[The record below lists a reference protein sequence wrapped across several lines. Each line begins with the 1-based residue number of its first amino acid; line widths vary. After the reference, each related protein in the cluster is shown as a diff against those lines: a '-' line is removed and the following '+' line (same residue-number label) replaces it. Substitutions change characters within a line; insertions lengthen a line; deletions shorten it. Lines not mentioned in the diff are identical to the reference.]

1 MSMRITNKI
10 MQNNSLTNINNNKVQ
25 QDKLSTQMETGKK
38 ITRPSDDP
46 VIAIRA
52 LRLRSSLSEVTQ
64 YCDKNIEDADS
75 WLSVTEDSLASVI
88 DAIED
93 MIEQCN
99 TGSNKDLQ
107 TANRRTILDNLKA
120 LRDSVYSTGD
130 ADYAGR
136 GLFTGYR
143 TGTKLRFQQ
152 DESIHYSITE
162 RVTKA
167 SLDDITYVNTQKIE
181 EINKGNYNAAGTTIP
196 EEADIYQETV
206 HRLRLSYD
214 NLDQN
219 YANGDGPEIRYY
231 DAHGNLQTVKAD
243 VVSKYDDTK
252 NAYLYAQ
259 NTASTGAVF
268 IPETG
273 ELILSDDIYQKLSS
287 TKDNPATQDVDEG
300 EISITYEKT
309 SWRENDLRPE
319 HYFEC
324 GTYKADGTA
333 DVLYNPGGN
342 VDGMNGDQVIEY
354 DIGFN
359 QTIRVNTLAS
369 EAYTPEIGRDVDDLI
384 GILEQVEQMED
395 VINQLKERVA
405 VDADDAEAQKALNSA
420 NKSYTYLNQK
430 MQDMFENGITRM
442 KDHLTT
448 VTKALTEVGTRS
460 AKVELVKTRLKS
472 QKTNFMDLVSD
483 NEQADTTEV
492 AIELSSAK
500 LAYDASLMATGKIA
514 QTSLLN
520 YI

>member
-52 LRLRSSLSEVTQ
+52 LRLRSTLSEVTQ

-75 WLSVTEDSLASVI
+75 WLSVTEDSLVSVT

-99 TGSNKDLQ
+99 TGSNKDLE

-143 TGTKLRFQQ
+143 TGTKLRFQEDTTQ
-152 DESIHYSITE
+152 QYTITE
-162 RVTKA
+162 SVTKA
-167 SLDDITYVNTQKIE
+167 VIDDITYVNTQKIE
-181 EINKGNYNAAGTTIP
+181 DINEGNYNDAGTTIP
-196 EEADIYQETV
+196 KEADIYQEMV

-214 NLDQN
+214 KLDGT
-219 YANGDGPEIRYY
+219 YATGEEPEISYY
-231 DAHGNLQTVKAD
+231 DATGTLKTVKAD
-243 VVSKYDDTK
+243 VVSKYDTTNDP
-252 NAYLYAQ
+252 YLYAQ
-259 NTASTGAVF
+259 DTNSTGVVF

-273 ELILSDDIYQKLSS
+273 ELILSDAMYQTLTS
-287 TKDNPATQDVDEG
+287 TKDNPSTQNVDEG
-300 EISITYEKT
+300 AISITYSKT
-309 SWRENDLRPE
+309 DWRQNDLRPE
-319 HYFEC
+319 HYFKCESK
-324 GTYKADGTA
+324 G
-333 DVLYNPGGN
+333 VIYNEDGN

-369 EAYTPEIGRDVDDLI
+369 EAYTHDIGRDVDDLI
-384 GILEQVEQMED
+384 NILEQVEQMED
-395 VINQLKERVA
+395 VVNQMKKKVE
-405 VDADDAEAQKALNSA
+405 ADDSDEAAKKALDAASKA
-420 NKSYTYLNQK
+420 YTYLNQK
-430 MQDMFENGITRM
+430 MQDTFENSITRM
-442 KDHLTT
+442 KNHLTT
-448 VTKALTEVGTRS
+448 VTQAITEVGTRS
-460 AKVELVKTRLKS
+460 AKVDLVRIRLKS
-472 QKTNFMDLVSD
+472 QKTNFKDLVSD
-483 NEQADTTEV
+483 NEEADTTEV

>member
-52 LRLRSSLSEVTQ
+52 LRLRSTLSEVTQ

-75 WLSVTEDSLASVI
+75 WLSVTEDSLVSVT

-99 TGSNKDLQ
+99 TGSNKDLE

-143 TGTKLRFQQ
+143 TGTKLRFQEDTKQ
-152 DESIHYSITE
+152 QYTITE
-162 RVTKA
+162 NVTKA
-167 SLDDITYVNTQKIE
+167 VIDDITYVNTQKIE
-181 EINKGNYNAAGTTIP
+181 EVNEGNYQAVTT
-196 EEADIYQETV
+196 EEKDIYQETV

-214 NLDQN
+214 KLDDT
-219 YANGDGPEIRYY
+219 YATGEGPKITYY
-231 DAHGNLQTVKAD
+231 NAAGTPTEVEAI
-243 VVSKYDDTK
+243 VVSKYDTTK
-252 NAYLYAQ
+252 DPYLYAQ
-259 NTASTGAVF
+259 NPDPTNTGVVF

-273 ELILSDDIYQKLSS
+273 ELILSDAMYQTLTS
-287 TKDNPATQDVDEG
+287 TKDNPSTQDKDEG
-300 EISITYEKT
+300 TISITYSKT
-309 SWRENDLRPE
+309 DWRQNDLRPE
-319 HYFEC
+319 HYFKCESK
-324 GTYKADGTA
+324 G
-333 DVLYNPGGN
+333 VVYNEDGN

-369 EAYTPEIGRDVDDLI
+369 EAYTHDIGRDVDDLI
-384 GILEQVEQMED
+384 NILEQVEQMED
-395 VINQLKERVA
+395 VVNQMKKKVE
-405 VDADDAEAQKALNSA
+405 ADDSDEKAKQALDAA
-420 NKSYTYLNQK
+420 NKAYTYLNQK
-430 MQDMFENGITRM
+430 MQDTFENSITRM
-442 KDHLTT
+442 KNHLTT
-448 VTKALTEVGTRS
+448 VTQAITEVGTRS
-460 AKVELVKTRLKS
+460 AKVDLVRTRLKS
-472 QKTNFMDLVSD
+472 QKTNFKDLVSD
-483 NEQADTTEV
+483 NEEADTTEV

>member
-52 LRLRSSLSEVTQ
+52 LRLRSTYAEVVQ

-75 WLSVTEDSLASVI
+75 WLSVTEDSLTSVV

-99 TGSNKDLQ
+99 SGSNKDLE

-143 TGTKLRFQQ
+143 TSTKLRFQEDTTQ
-152 DESIHYSITE
+152 QYTITE
-162 RVTKA
+162 SVTKA
-167 SLDDITYVNTQKIE
+167 ALDDITYVNTKGIE
-181 EINKGNYNAAGTTIP
+181 NINEGNYTVETIP
-196 EEADIYQETV
+196 EEGTIYQETV

-214 NLDQN
+214 KLDETYTAGN
-219 YANGDGPEIRYY
+219 EPEITYY
-231 DAHGNLQTVKAD
+231 DATGTLKTVKAD
-243 VVSKYDDTK
+243 VVSKYDTTK
-252 NAYLYAQ
+252 DAYLYAQ
-259 NTASTGAVF
+259 DSASTGVVF

-273 ELILSDDIYQKLSS
+273 ELILSDSMYQTLSS
-287 TKDNPATQDVDEG
+287 TRDNPVSQTVNEG
-300 EISITYEKT
+300 AISITYSKT
-309 SWRENDLRPE
+309 DWRQNDLRPE
-319 HYFEC
+319 HYFYCESK
-324 GTYKADGTA
+324 GIIF
-333 DVLYNPGGN
+333 NEGGN
-342 VDGMNGDQVIEY
+342 VDGLNGDQIIEY
-354 DIGFN
+354 DVGFN
-359 QTIRVNTLAS
+359 QSIRINTLAS
-369 EAYTPEIGRDVDDLI
+369 EAYTHDIGRDVDDLI
-384 GILEQVEQMED
+384 NILERVEQMED
-395 VINQLKERVA
+395 VVNQMQKK
-405 VDADDAEAQKALNSA
+405 VDADDTDEEAKTALDSAKKA
-420 NKSYTYLNQK
+420 YTYLNQK

-448 VTKALTEVGTRS
+448 VTKAITEVGTRS
-460 AKVELVKTRLKS
+460 AKVDLVRTRLKS
-472 QKTNFMDLVSD
+472 QKTNFKDLVAD
-483 NEQADTTEV
+483 NEEADTTEV

-514 QTSLLN
+514 QTTLLN

>member
-52 LRLRSSLSEVTQ
+52 LRLRSTYAEVVQ

-75 WLSVTEDSLASVI
+75 WLSVTEDSLTSVV

-99 TGSNKDLQ
+99 SGSNKDLE

-143 TGTKLRFQQ
+143 TSTKLRFQEDTTQ
-152 DESIHYSITE
+152 QYTITE
-162 RVTKA
+162 SVTKA
-167 SLDDITYVNTQKIE
+167 ALDDITYVNTKGIE
-181 EINKGNYNAAGTTIP
+181 NINEGNYTVETIP
-196 EEADIYQETV
+196 EEGTIYQETV

-214 NLDQN
+214 KLDETYTAGN
-219 YANGDGPEIRYY
+219 EPEITYY
-231 DAHGNLQTVKAD
+231 DATGTLKTVKAD
-243 VVSKYDDTK
+243 VVSKYDTTK
-252 NAYLYAQ
+252 DAYLYAQ
-259 NTASTGAVF
+259 DSASTGVVF

-273 ELILSDDIYQKLSS
+273 ELILSDSMYQTLSS
-287 TKDNPATQDVDEG
+287 TRDNPVSQTVNEG
-300 EISITYEKT
+300 AISITYSRT
-309 SWRENDLRPE
+309 DWRQNDLRPE
-319 HYFEC
+319 HYFYCESK
-324 GTYKADGTA
+324 GIIF
-333 DVLYNPGGN
+333 NEGGN
-342 VDGMNGDQVIEY
+342 VDGLNGDQIIEY
-354 DIGFN
+354 DVGFN
-359 QTIRVNTLAS
+359 QSIRINTLAS
-369 EAYTPEIGRDVDDLI
+369 EAYTHDIGRDVDDLI
-384 GILEQVEQMED
+384 NILEQVEQMED
-395 VINQLKERVA
+395 VVNQMQKK
-405 VDADDAEAQKALNSA
+405 VDADDTDEEAKTALDSAKKA
-420 NKSYTYLNQK
+420 YTYLNQK

-448 VTKALTEVGTRS
+448 VTKAITEVGTRS
-460 AKVELVKTRLKS
+460 AKVDLVRTRLKS
-472 QKTNFMDLVSD
+472 QKTNFKDLVAD
-483 NEQADTTEV
+483 NEEADTTEV

-514 QTSLLN
+514 QTTLLN

>member
-52 LRLRSSLSEVTQ
+52 LRLRSTLSEVTQ

-75 WLSVTEDSLASVI
+75 WLSVTEDSLVSVT

-99 TGSNKDLQ
+99 TGSNKDLE

-143 TGTKLRFQQ
+143 TGTKLRFQEDTKQ
-152 DESIHYSITE
+152 QYTITE
-162 RVTKA
+162 NVTKA
-167 SLDDITYVNTQKIE
+167 VIDDITYVNTQKME
-181 EINKGNYNAAGTTIP
+181 DVNEGNYNDAGTTIP
-196 EEADIYQETV
+196 KEADIYQETV

-214 NLDQN
+214 KLDDT
-219 YANGDGPEIRYY
+219 YATGEGPKITYY
-231 DAHGNLQTVKAD
+231 NAAGTPTEVEAE
-243 VVSKYDDTK
+243 VVSKYDTVNDP
-252 NAYLYAQ
+252 YLRAQ
-259 NTASTGAVF
+259 TNTTGVVF

-273 ELILSDDIYQKLSS
+273 ELILSDAIYQTLTS
-287 TKDNPATQDVDEG
+287 TKDNPSTQNVDEG
-300 EISITYEKT
+300 AISITYSKT
-309 SWRENDLRPE
+309 DWRQNDLRPE
-319 HYFEC
+319 HYFKCESK
-324 GTYKADGTA
+324 G
-333 DVLYNPGGN
+333 VVYNEDGN

-369 EAYTPEIGRDVDDLI
+369 EAYTHDIGRDVDDLI
-384 GILEQVEQMED
+384 NILEQVEQMED
-395 VINQLKERVA
+395 VVNQMKKKVE
-405 VDADDAEAQKALNSA
+405 ADDSDEAAKKALDAA
-420 NKSYTYLNQK
+420 NKAYTYLNQK
-430 MQDMFENGITRM
+430 MQDTFENSITRM
-442 KDHLTT
+442 KNHLTT
-448 VTKALTEVGTRS
+448 VTKAITEVGTRS
-460 AKVELVKTRLKS
+460 AKVDLVRTRLKS
-472 QKTNFMDLVSD
+472 QKTNFKDLVSD
-483 NEQADTTEV
+483 NEEADTTEV

>member
-52 LRLRSSLSEVTQ
+52 LRLRSTYAEVVQ

-75 WLSVTEDSLASVI
+75 WLSVTEDSLTSVV

-99 TGSNKDLQ
+99 SGSNKDLE

-143 TGTKLRFQQ
+143 TSTKLRFQEDTTQ
-152 DESIHYSITE
+152 QYTITE
-162 RVTKA
+162 SVTKA
-167 SLDDITYVNTQKIE
+167 ALDDITYVNTKGIE
-181 EINKGNYNAAGTTIP
+181 NINEGNYTVETIP
-196 EEADIYQETV
+196 EEGTIYQETV

-214 NLDQN
+214 KLDETYTAGN
-219 YANGDGPEIRYY
+219 EPEITYY
-231 DAHGNLQTVKAD
+231 DATGTLKTVKAD
-243 VVSKYDDTK
+243 VVSKYDTTK
-252 NAYLYAQ
+252 DAYLYAQ
-259 NTASTGAVF
+259 DSASTGVVF

-273 ELILSDDIYQKLSS
+273 ELILSDSMYQTLSS
-287 TKDNPATQDVDEG
+287 TRDNPVSQTVNEG
-300 EISITYEKT
+300 AISITYSKT
-309 SWRENDLRPE
+309 DWRQNDLRPE
-319 HYFEC
+319 HYFYCESK
-324 GTYKADGTA
+324 GIIF
-333 DVLYNPGGN
+333 NEGGN
-342 VDGMNGDQVIEY
+342 VDGLNGDQIIEY
-354 DIGFN
+354 DVGFN
-359 QTIRVNTLAS
+359 QSIRINTLAS
-369 EAYTPEIGRDVDDLI
+369 EAYTHDIGRDVDDLI
-384 GILEQVEQMED
+384 NILEQVEQMED
-395 VINQLKERVA
+395 VVNQMQKK
-405 VDADDAEAQKALNSA
+405 VDADDTDEEAKTALDSAKKA
-420 NKSYTYLNQK
+420 YTYLNQK

-448 VTKALTEVGTRS
+448 VTKAITEVGTRS
-460 AKVELVKTRLKS
+460 AKVDLVRTRLKS
-472 QKTNFMDLVSD
+472 QKTNFKDLVAD
-483 NEQADTTEV
+483 NEEADTTEV

-514 QTSLLN
+514 QTTLLN